1 MYSLANAFQSLFE
14 VNMDVKPGE
23 KILVFSDTVRP
34 EENPTPAESDRRRR
48 LFEVAREAAAYA
60 ETAFGNCRFVSF
72 AATAASG
79 AEPPELLWRGAF
91 GDIVVDVLTAEGILP
106 ALLAKQATLEQVAR
120 AEEIVLTGGEA
131 VAKVVIALSNNSTS
145 HTRFRSLLNHTG
157 CRFASLPHFDPEMF
171 FTSMRVDW
179 LLLSERTN
187 RLAERINR
195 AVEIRVES
203 GNGTQMKFGKRGRTA
218 AGDDG
223 LLTAPGSF
231 GNLPAGEVY
240 LAPVEGT
247 SEGVMV
253 LEYAPMRKLSSPL
266 RLIVRDGRV
275 SDILGDEPFRA
286 FLEEKFSQS
295 SLNRNIAEL
304 GLGTNDRASR
314 PDNILEAEKIL
325 GTIHIALGDN
335 SSFGGTVSTPFH
347 EDYVFY
353 GPTVTAILADGTT
366 DILLDKG
373 KLVV

>member
-14 VNMDVKPGE
+14 VNMGVKPGE
-23 KILVFSDTVRP
+23 KILVFSDTVRSD
-34 EENPTPAESDRRRR
+34 ENPTPSESDRRRR
-48 LFEVAREAAAYA
+48 LLDVAREAAGYA
-60 ETAFGNCRFVSF
+60 ESTFGNCRFVSF

-91 GDIVVDVLTAEGILP
+91 GDIVVDMLTAEGIMP
-106 ALLAKQATLEQVAR
+106 ALLAKQATVEQVAR

-179 LLLSERTN
+179 PLLSERTN
-187 RLAERINR
+187 LLADRINR
-195 AVEIRVES
+195 AVEILVES
-203 GNGTQMKFGKRGRTA
+203 ENGTQMKFGKLGRTA

-223 LLTAPGSF
+223 LLAAPGSF

-253 LEYAPMRKLSSPL
+253 LQYAPMRKLSSPL
-266 RLIVRDGRV
+266 HLIVRDGRV
-275 SDILGDEPFRA
+275 AEILGDEPFRA

-295 SLNRNIAEL
+295 PLNRNIAEL
-304 GLGTNDRASR
+304 GIGTNDRASR

>member
-1 MYSLANAFQSLFE
+1 MYSLENAFQSLFE
-14 VNMDVKPGE
+14 INMGVVPPE
-23 KILVFSDTVRP
+23 RILVFSDTVRP
-34 EENPTPAESDRRRR
+34 GEELSPSETDRRRR
-48 LFEVAREAAAYA
+48 LLEVAREAATFADKV
-60 ETAFGNCRFVSF
+60 FGNCCFISF

-79 AEPPELLWRGAF
+79 SEPPESLWRGAF
-91 GDIVVDVLTAEGILP
+91 GDSVVDMLIMEEILP
-106 ALLAKQATLEQVAR
+106 ALLDKKATAEQLAR
-120 AEEIVLTGGEA
+120 AEEIVLAGGEH
-131 VAKVVIALSNNSTS
+131 VAKVVIALANNSTS
-145 HTRFRSLLNHTG
+145 HTRFRSLLNQTG

-171 FTSMRVDW
+171 FSSMRVDW
-179 LLLSERTN
+179 HQLSERTN

-203 GNGTQMKFGKRGRTA
+203 ENGTHMKFGKRGRTA

-253 LEYAPMRKLSSPL
+253 LEYAPMRKLTSPL
-266 RLIVRDGRV
+266 RLSVRDGRV
-275 SDILGDEPFRA
+275 SEIEGDEPFRA
-286 FLEEKFSQS
+286 FLEEKFAQS
-295 SLNRNIAEL
+295 PLNRNIAEL
-304 GLGTNDRASR
+304 GIGTNDRASR

-353 GPTVTAILADGTT
+353 GPTVMAILGDGTT
-366 DILLDKG
+366 ELLLDKG
-373 KLVV
+373 KLVI

>member
-1 MYSLANAFQSLFE
+1 MYSLENAFQSLFE
-14 VNMDVKPGE
+14 INMGVVPGE
-23 KILVFSDTVRP
+23 RILVFSDTVRP
-34 EENPTPAESDRRRR
+34 DEELSPTETDRCRR
-48 LFEVAREAAAYA
+48 LLEVAREAATFADK
-60 ETAFGNCRFVSF
+60 EFGNCSFISF

-79 AEPPELLWRGAF
+79 AEPPESLWRGAF
-91 GDIVVDVLTAEGILP
+91 GDSVIDTLIAEDILP
-106 ALLAKQATLEQVAR
+106 ALLAKKATADLVAR
-120 AEEIVLTGGEA
+120 AEEIVLAGGA
-131 VAKVVIALSNNSTS
+131 NAARVVIALSNNSTS
-145 HTRFRSLLNHTG
+145 HTRFRSLLNQTG

-179 LLLSERTN
+179 RQLSERTN

-195 AVEIRVES
+195 AVAVRVES
-203 GNGTQMKFGKRGRTA
+203 SNGTRMHFGKRGRTA

-223 LLTAPGSF
+223 LLTKPGSF

-266 RLIVRDGRV
+266 RLIVREGRV
-275 SDILGDEPFRA
+275 AEIEGDEPFRA
-286 FLEEKFSQS
+286 FLEEKFAQS
-295 SLNRNIAEL
+295 PLNRNIAEL
-304 GLGTNDRASR
+304 GIGTNDRASR

-353 GPTVTAILADGTT
+353 GPTVTAILEDGTT
-366 DILLDKG
+366 DILLDNG
-373 KLVV
+373 KLLV

>member
-1 MYSLANAFQSLFE
+1 VYSLENAFQSLFE
-14 VNMDVKPGE
+14 VNMGVVPGE
-23 KILVFSDTVRP
+23 RILVFSDTIRP
-34 EENPTPAESDRRRR
+34 EENPAPAESDRRRR
-48 LFEVAREAAAYA
+48 LFEVAGEAASFA
-60 ETAFGNCRFVSF
+60 ERTFGNCRFVSF

-79 AEPPELLWRGAF
+79 AEPPEALWRGAF
-91 GDIVVDVLTAEGILP
+91 GDSVIDLLFSEEILP
-106 ALLAKQATLEQVAR
+106 ALLAKQATAEQLAR
-120 AEEIVLTGGEA
+120 AEEIVLAAGDV
-131 VAKVVIALSNNSTS
+131 VAKVIIALSNNSTS
-145 HTRFRSLLNHTG
+145 HTRFRSLLNHAG

-179 LLLSERTN
+179 HLLSERT
-187 RLAERINR
+187 RSLAERINR
-195 AVEIRVES
+195 AVGIRVET
-203 GNGTQMKFGKRGRTA
+203 GNGTRMHFGKTGRTA
-218 AGDDG
+218 ASDDG

-266 RLIVRDGRV
+266 QLIVRDGRV
-275 SDILGDEPFRA
+275 VEILGDEPFRA
-286 FLEEKFSQS
+286 FLDEKFSQS
-295 SLNRNIAEL
+295 PLNRNIAEL
-304 GLGTNDRASR
+304 GIGTNDRASR

-335 SSFGGTVSTPFH
+335 SGFGGTVSTPFH

-353 GPTVTAILADGTT
+353 GPTVTAIMADGTT
-366 DILLDKG
+366 DILLDGG